1 MMLFL
6 NVQKVQICSTTL
18 PFSNDRVIFNVSN
31 VYVSIEAHWTLMSL
45 EGLDVVGIGV
55 VDVRSPEAA
64 KDGAA
69 AVGGDKTLFDL
80 AESLRG

>member
-1 MMLFL
+1 MKVFL
-6 NVQKVQICSTTL
+6 AISSQILSNWPNNLLAKYSRKYVFSDNWSTSQRGEEEPYVQ
-18 PFSNDRVIFNVSN
+18 N
-31 VYVSIEAHWTLMSL
+31 
-45 EGLDVVGIGV
+45 DVVGIGV